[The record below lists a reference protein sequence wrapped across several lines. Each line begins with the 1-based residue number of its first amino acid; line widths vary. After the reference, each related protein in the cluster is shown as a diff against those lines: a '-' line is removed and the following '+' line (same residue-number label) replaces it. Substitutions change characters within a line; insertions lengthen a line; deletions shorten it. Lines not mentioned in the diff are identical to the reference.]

1 MGEGWTES
9 STTEAVEDERTRQ
22 FKFVSHVMICESYLD
37 RLSLRQQNT
46 VCSDYI
52 CTFQLDIVLRT
63 LS

>member
-9 STTEAVEDERTRQ
+9 STTEAVEDEGIRQ
-22 FKFVSHVMICESYLD
+22 FQFVSHVMLRESYLY

-46 VCSDYI
+46 VFSDYI
-52 CTFQLDIVLRT
+52 CTFQLDIVLRI